1 MTDEANTGDVNPG
14 GNGDETPAPEQV
26 FLVVVDE
33 SEELSQALF
42 YACRSAIR
50 IDGRVGLLMV
60 VEPAEFQH
68 WANVAELMREE
79 RREEAEDMLQT
90 IGTAV
95 QQRTG
100 KMPVIHIRE
109 GNVEEELIA
118 LIAEDQSIGCL
129 VLGAATGDYG
139 PGPLVSALVDKVSGK
154 LRVPITVVPG
164 ALTQAEIAAIT

>member
-1 MTDEANTGDVNPG
+1 MADDSNNTPEDQGLDQG
-14 GNGDETPAPEQV
+14 PEQV
-26 FLVVVDE
+26 YLVVVDE
-33 SEELSQALF
+33 SEEMSQALF
-42 YACRSAIR
+42 YASRCALRTE
-50 IDGRVGLLMV
+50 GRVGLLMV

-79 RREEAEDMLQT
+79 RREEAEDLLQT

-109 GNVEEELIA
+109 GNVEEELIK
-118 LIAEDQSIGCL
+118 LIDEDQSISSL
-129 VLGAATGDYG
+129 VLGAATGDFG
-139 PGPLVSALVDKVSGK
+139 PGPLVSALVNKVSGK

-164 ALTQAEIAAIT
+164 SLTQSEISAIT